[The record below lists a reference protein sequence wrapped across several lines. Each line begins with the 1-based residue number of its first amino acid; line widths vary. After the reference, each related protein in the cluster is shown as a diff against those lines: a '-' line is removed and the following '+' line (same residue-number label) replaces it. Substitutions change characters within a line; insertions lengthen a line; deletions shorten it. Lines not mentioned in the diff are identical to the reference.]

1 MYTMVTRSV
10 APVPEGSQDLPRI
23 RPENQC
29 GLRATLLV
37 DLRESYVVVQPD
49 YFWPICG
56 FMLPGPPHS
65 GV

>member
-1 MYTMVTRSV
+1 MYTIVTRSV
-10 APVPEGSQDLPRI
+10 ALVPEGSQDLPRI
-23 RPENQC
+23 RPENQR
-29 GLRATLLV
+29 GLRATLLM
-37 DLRESYVVVQPD
+37 DLRESYAVVQSY